1 MAFLT
6 IEELVSEAP
15 KSFLDILIGTEETV
29 VNEII
34 ADMSDLISTNIGS
47 YYDAKKIFEQEGEN
61 RSRTVLMYLKQLVYF
76 QLLKRRKPDAN
87 TADYDE
93 AMKWLED
100 ISSGKRKA
108 NLPLL
113 LIDSD
118 LDGEID
124 DPVPFMKIGSRRNY
138 PNGW

>member
-108 NLPLL
+108 DLPLI